1 MIYFYRSAADV
12 VYFLDIYAKAVKED
26 LTPADK
32 QQLKEFGKSLEGC
45 PMTKTKHSKMGKR
58 LIAAMQEVVDHVEG
72 RTALPIRYLEV
83 PEDVDVRAIRSKLG
97 LSQAEFSRRYAV
109 SPRSLQEW
117 EQGRRRPESAVRAY
131 LTVIDRNPEAVEKAL
146 MNKP

>member
-1 MIYFYRSAADV
+1 MGLNSASPLSMRSGWGRSSAW
-12 VYFLDIYAKAVKED
+12 
-26 LTPADK
+26 
-32 QQLKEFGKSLEGC
+32 KSETRWNSTFEGC
-45 PMTKTKHSKMGKR
+45 PMIKTKHSKMGKR
-58 LIAAMQEVVDHVEG
+58 LIAAMKEVVDHVEG
-72 RTALPIRYLEV
+72 RTALPMRYVEV

-146 MNKP
+146 MNKS